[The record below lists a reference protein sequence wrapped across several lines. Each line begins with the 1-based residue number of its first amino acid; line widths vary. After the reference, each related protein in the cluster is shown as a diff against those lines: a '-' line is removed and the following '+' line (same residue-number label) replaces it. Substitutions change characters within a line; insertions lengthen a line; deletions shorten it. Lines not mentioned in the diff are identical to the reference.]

1 MTGRWAAP
9 SKLARGSTPLL
20 ASGDLISKP
29 RGMRWRTYDRHM
41 HRVKQAEATVTAHTR
56 KLLQSLNSHL
66 ER

>member
-1 MTGRWAAP
+1 
-9 SKLARGSTPLL
+9 
-20 ASGDLISKP
+20 
-29 RGMRWRTYDRHM
+29 MRWRTYDRHM